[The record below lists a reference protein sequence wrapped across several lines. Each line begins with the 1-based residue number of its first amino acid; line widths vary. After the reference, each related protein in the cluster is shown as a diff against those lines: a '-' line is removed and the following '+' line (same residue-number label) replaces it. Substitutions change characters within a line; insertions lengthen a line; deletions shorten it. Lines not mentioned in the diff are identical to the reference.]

1 MDEFTSQLLE
11 REAVA
16 RRDLP
21 PAEYDALLCN
31 LFEATTAARTDEE
44 RLQALMALAS
54 VALRYADRTLVA
66 SRSCCAEHLLSAH
79 PDASSPEMR
88 RYLELLFLLAWLQL
102 GAIVERGPT
111 VILGSPP
118 LPNGV
123 VLPSGADLE
132 LIIDPDLLRQA
143 RELQNRHRAEVDR
156 WKAKQAALDK
166 MTLLATLVRLLR
178 ADSEEDVESKKVLAA
193 AMTLVPA
200 LPEALRQQLADLSR

>member
-11 REAVA
+11 REAMA
-16 RRDLP
+16 RRDLT

-31 LFEATTAARTDEE
+31 LFDATTAARTDDE
-44 RLQALMALAS
+44 RLQALIALAS
-54 VALRYADRTLVA
+54 AALRYADPTLVVL
-66 SRSCCAEHLLSAH
+66 RSCCAEHLLSAH
-79 PDASSPEMR
+79 SNAVPEMR
-88 RYLELLFLLAWLQL
+88 RYIELLFLLAWLQL

-123 VLPSGADLE
+123 ALPSGADLE
-132 LIIDPDLLRQA
+132 LIIDPDLRRQA

-166 MTLLATLVRLLR
+166 MTFLATLVRLLR
-178 ADSEEDVESKKVLAA
+178 GDSEDDAEAKKVLAA

-200 LPEALRQQLADLSR
+200 LPEVLRQQLADLSR